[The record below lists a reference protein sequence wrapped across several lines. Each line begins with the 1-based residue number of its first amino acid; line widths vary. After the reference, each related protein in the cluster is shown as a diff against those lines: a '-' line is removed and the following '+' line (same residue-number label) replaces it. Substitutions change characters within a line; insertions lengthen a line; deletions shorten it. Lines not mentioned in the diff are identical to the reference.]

1 MVAVYN
7 KKNKSNYLQQ
17 TNYKHMK
24 NRLLHLLGKVL
35 LLSLLTTACHKETA
49 QPDPAPDKLNYELYE
64 NVCTDLSTYVKT
76 YEEKEYDA
84 LIRYAEAIPGVD
96 STQVID
102 SILYVYTQG
111 GYEWFYDMYGLSVA
125 APADYSIDPAQLQA
139 ELDSLRI
146 AWGDSIVTEE
156 NSSAPVSPDKAS
168 DNLSRSIT
176 SNSVGSSDVILKRKN
191 ILYWDPWPDYD
202 GKKIHLFSELLH
214 SCEKKF
220 GITCTIKTEAT
231 PEVIRSFG
239 NYDLVLIR
247 THGTKA
253 TNGPQWLI
261 RRERPFISSYF

>member
-1 MVAVYN
+1 MDYQVKVCQKQKKNVLHGRNSPKIPKESIIIKKINYLCKVAIYN
-7 KKNKSNYLQQ
+7 KKNKSSYLQQ

-35 LLSLLTTACHKETA
+35 LLSLLATACHKETA

-146 AWGDSIVTEE
+146 AWG
-156 NSSAPVSPDKAS
+156 
-168 DNLSRSIT
+168 
-176 SNSVGSSDVILKRKN
+176 
-191 ILYWDPWPDYD
+191 
-202 GKKIHLFSELLH
+202 
-214 SCEKKF
+214 
-220 GITCTIKTEAT
+220 
-231 PEVIRSFG
+231 IR
-239 NYDLVLIR
+239 
-247 THGTKA
+247 
-253 TNGPQWLI
+253 
-261 RRERPFISSYF
+261 

>member
-146 AWGDSIVTEE
+146 AWAYMADSMGQTGRNERDI
-156 NSSAPVSPDKAS
+156 S
-168 DNLSRSIT
+168 
-176 SNSVGSSDVILKRKN
+176 
-191 ILYWDPWPDYD
+191 
-202 GKKIHLFSELLH
+202 LL
-214 SCEKKF
+214 
-220 GITCTIKTEAT
+220 
-231 PEVIRSFG
+231 
-239 NYDLVLIR
+239 
-247 THGTKA
+247 
-253 TNGPQWLI
+253 
-261 RRERPFISSYF
+261 